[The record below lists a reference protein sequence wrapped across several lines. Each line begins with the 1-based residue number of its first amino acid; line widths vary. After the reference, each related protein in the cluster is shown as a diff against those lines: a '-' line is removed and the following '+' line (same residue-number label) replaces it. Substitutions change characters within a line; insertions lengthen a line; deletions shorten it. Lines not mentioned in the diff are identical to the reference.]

1 MTINAQETKSQPE
14 TKMDIFLSKTGVVR
28 KFIDYNLTP
37 LKSTYES
44 TETRVRRFIID
55 SESKFFFQI
64 SKSSKY
70 GKRVASIEYTDLLEV
85 MKALSILKESV
96 NSDVSS
102 NPDYLENKFITVDG
116 FQVGYYVSKGKA
128 KWYAVLEKYGSDNT
142 IYFDDVNM
150 FENICIEAKT
160 KIEDLR
166 K

>member
-1 MTINAQETKSQPE
+1 
-14 TKMDIFLSKTGVVR
+14 
-28 KFIDYNLTP
+28 
-37 LKSTYES
+37 
-44 TETRVRRFIID
+44 
-55 SESKFFFQI
+55 
-64 SKSSKY
+64 
-70 GKRVASIEYTDLLEV
+70 